1 MDNTFVGYVNE
12 LRLNH
17 AAMLLVTTDSPIIEI
32 EFMRCAVPL
41 GTVLFFWL
49 LMFFCVSK
57 KPVFFSELSYK
68 MTSGNGQLF
77 KKIQI

>member
-32 EFMRCAVPL
+32 
-41 GTVLFFWL
+41 
-49 LMFFCVSK
+49 
-57 KPVFFSELSYK
+57 K
-68 MTSGNGQLF
+68 MYFGKTPSTYRKG
-77 KKIQI
+77 

>member
-32 EFMRCAVPL
+32 LVRCF
-41 GTVLFFWL
+41 FFWL

>member
-32 EFMRCAVPL
+32 EKAEFMRCAVPL
-41 GTVLFFWL
+41 GTVLFFG
-49 LMFFCVSK
+49 F
-57 KPVFFSELSYK
+57 
-68 MTSGNGQLF
+68 
-77 KKIQI
+77 